1 MNSDQLNVWLT
12 NVMQEPLPEWVRLGA
27 QDIADEVK
35 RQWGDKAR
43 MRAQER
49 YSSDRQACR
58 ASSQF
63 DVSVTL
69 HLACKFTG
77 RSAVAQATET
87 YWTFSPPQTFHHK
100 VSDTTWIHARQWSH
114 TCTSA
119 FDIRFELEPEYDL
132 HGGRYVLYANVHE
145 AGRDQENY
153 LAAEEVLHAM
163 QREDRAHL
171 LHVMLQRWLH
181 GTHEHHWIAAA
192 PNVHRC
198 LFCHT
203 LRAKKPNKQAYYRV
217 DGRAQ
222 VTTSSSKQTPCKF
235 VRPRRGSYT
244 EEQMDMALRI
254 ARDDNFT
261 ISSLK

>member
-12 NVMQEPLPEWVRLGA
+12 NVMQEPLPEWVQLGA
-27 QDIADEVK
+27 QDVADEVK
-35 RQWGDKAR
+35 RQWGDKAH
-43 MRAQER
+43 MRAQDR

-69 HLACKFTG
+69 QLACKVTG
-77 RSAVAQATET
+77 RAAVAQGTET
-87 YWTFSPPQTFHHK
+87 YWTVSPQHTFHHK
-100 VSDTTWIHARQWSH
+100 VSDTTWIGARKWLH

-119 FDIRFELEPEYDL
+119 FHIRFDSAPRYDL
-132 HGGRYVLYANVHE
+132 HGGRYVLDATVDE
-145 AGRDQENY
+145 TGRDQENY
-153 LAAEEVLHAM
+153 LSVQEVLHGM

-203 LRAKKPNKQAYYRV
+203 LRAKKPNKQSYYRV
-217 DGRAQ
+217 DGRAK
-222 VTTSSSKQTPCKF
+222 VTSGTSQSMNCKF
-235 VRPRRGSYT
+235 VRPMRGSYT
-244 EEQMDMALRI
+244 EQQMDMALRI

>member
-12 NVMQEPLPEWVRLGA
+12 NVMQEPLPEWVQLGA

-63 DVSVTL
+63 DVSVTISL
-69 HLACKFTG
+69 TCMFQRESH
-77 RSAVAQATET
+77 VANPF
-87 YWTFSPPQTFHHK
+87 WTLSPQHTFYTK
-100 VSDTTWIHARQWSH
+100 VSDTTWINSPRWLH
-114 TCTSA
+114 TCKSA
-119 FDIRFELEPEYDL
+119 FDITFDSRPQYDL
-132 HGGRYVLYANVHE
+132 HGRRYVLDGTVHE
-145 AGRDQENY
+145 LLIDQEDY
-153 LAAEEVLHAM
+153 LSVQEVLQGM
-163 QREDRAHL
+163 ELPDRQHL
-171 LHVMLQRWLH
+171 LLDMLKRWLH

-203 LRAKKPNKQAYYRV
+203 LRAKKPKKQAYYRV
-217 DGRAQ
+217 DGRAK
-222 VTTSSSKQTPCKF
+222 VTTGTSKQTPCKF